1 MLSLPTC
8 PPWSST
14 AIQPCTA
21 QECATTTRQA
31 CCKCFQQATS
41 RYRAR
46 TPQKSSRRNL
56 TKKQSRTHELT
67 ALTSFFPVAGRM
79 SAGRAARP
87 RPGPDRSEEHTSE
100 LQSLMRTSYA
110 VFCLKKNNKA
120 HNTKNHPEVTT
131 TQT

>member
-56 TKKQSRTHELT
+56 TKKQSRTHEIT
-67 ALTSFFPVAGRM
+67 ALIPLDRKKVVEGKRVLV
-79 SAGRAARP
+79 RLI
-87 RPGPDRSEEHTSE
+87 PGGLRNI
-100 LQSLMRTSYA
+100 
-110 VFCLKKNNKA
+110 KK
-120 HNTKNHPEVTT
+120 TKKK
-131 TQT
+131 Q